1 MAAPRRILIVRPSA
15 LGDVARTVPAL
26 VSLKRAYPDAAI
38 DWLVNDAFA
47 DVIAHH
53 PDLAS
58 VIPFPRRALGRNPL
72 KALAYMRLLRGR
84 RYDAVFDLQGLARS
98 GWLTW
103 STRAPQRI
111 GPADARELAT
121 LAYTDRVKI
130 PAGVVHTVDRMLAIV
145 AGSGGVAG
153 ADVPI
158 VRDMRLHVGPA
169 DAQWADDRL
178 RALHVDDQPYAL
190 FAPTARWLS
199 KRWPIERFIEIA
211 HRLDALG
218 FHHIVVAAAGAERP
232 QTQPLLE
239 AKVGPQVHDLV
250 GGTSVGQLMALIA
263 RAELVVANDS
273 AALHIAVGLGRR
285 SVAIFGPTD
294 PATVGPYRYNLSVA
308 APPRDHQAH
317 YRDVEDQRVIAQVPT
332 SQVWRT
338 VEQVLA
344 APPPALIHD

>member
-1 MAAPRRILIVRPSA
+1 MSSPRRILIVRPSA

-26 VSLKRAYPDAAI
+26 VSLKRAHPDAAI

-53 PDLAS
+53 PDLAD
-58 VIPFPRRALGRNPL
+58 VIPFPRKTLGRNPL
-72 KALAYMRLLRGR
+72 KALAYMRMLRNR

-103 STRAPQRI
+103 STGAPQRV

-121 LAYTDRVKI
+121 LAYTQRVTV
-130 PAGVVHTVDRMLAIV
+130 PPDAVHTVDRMLAV
-145 AGSGGVAG
+145 VAG
-153 ADVPI
+153 AGVPI
-158 VRDMRLHVGPA
+158 VRDMRLHIGPA
-169 DAQWADDRL
+169 DAAWAHEHL
-178 RALHVDDQPYAL
+178 RALRIDDQPYAL

-199 KRWPIERFIEIA
+199 KRWPIERFVEIA

-218 FHHIVVAAAGAERP
+218 FHHIVVVAAGAERD
-232 QTQPLLE
+232 QTLPLLQ

-250 GGTSVGQLMALIA
+250 GGTSVGQLMAMIA
-263 RAELVVANDS
+263 RAQLVIANDS

-294 PATVGPYRYNLSVA
+294 PATVGPYRYERSVA

-317 YRDVEDQRVIAQVPT
+317 YRDVDDQRVIAQVPT
-332 SQVWRT
+332 SAVWQT
-338 VEQVLA
+338 VEKVLA